1 MTTSVVGKWIY
12 WLDEVTKDCC
22 EVVGKKCA
30 NLGEM
35 TRAGFRVPCGFALG
49 VEAYDKFMNDTGAR
63 AEIDDYLKSFKADA
77 HDPAQLG
84 KWAEMS
90 EVVRGI
96 AERKTMPRYMRDTI
110 AAYYEE
116 LCRRTG
122 IADCP
127 VATRSA
133 GPASHPGQYET
144 FLHVRGIS
152 EVAERIKKVWASTF
166 NHRSLVARARGGYR
180 LDYDPIG
187 VAVLQ
192 MVNAKAAGVMFTL
205 NPANGDRA
213 KIMIDGNW
221 GLGESVVS
229 GSVTPDEWVVDKV
242 VLEIITHIV
251 SPKGLEYILD
261 PSGKVAVSDIP
272 PERRDIPCLTD
283 NEVLEL
289 AKGGKK
295 IEQHYGVAQDIEWVI
310 AKDLP
315 FPDSIFF
322 VQTRPETVWT
332 KKQTESKLKTT
343 GNVTADVVSFWR
355 NVKA

>member
-1 MTTSVVGKWIY
+1 MTRSDKWVY
-12 WLDEVTKDCC
+12 WLDEVTKDQSD
-22 EVVGKKCA
+22 VVGKKCA

-35 TRAGFRVPCGFALG
+35 SRAGFHVPCGFALSLD
-49 VEAYDKFMNDTGAR
+49 AYDRFMNASGALT
-63 AEIDDYLKSFKADA
+63 EINTCLSSFKADP

-84 KWAEMS
+84 KWGKVS
-90 EVVRGI
+90 EVVREI
-96 AERKTMPRYMRDTI
+96 AETKPMPQDMQEII

-144 FLHVRGIS
+144 FLHIKGIP
-152 EVAERIKKVWASTF
+152 EVLRHIIKVWASTF
-166 NHRSLVARARGGYR
+166 NQRSLVARARTGYR
-180 LDYDPIG
+180 LDFDPIG

-205 NPANGDRA
+205 NPANGDRS

-242 VLEIITHIV
+242 VLEINTRIV
-251 SPKGLEYILD
+251 SPKGLEYIVD
-261 PSGKVAVSDIP
+261 PSGNVIVSEVP
-272 PERRDIPCLTD
+272 PERQDIPCLTD
-283 NEVLEL
+283 NEVIEL
-289 AKGGKK
+289 ARGGKK
-295 IEQHYGVAQDIEWVI
+295 IEQHYGLPQDIEWAI
-310 AKDLP
+310 AHDLP
-315 FPDSIFF
+315 FPENIFF
-322 VQTRPETVWT
+322 VQTRPETIWST
-332 KKQTESKLKTT
+332 KQTKSKLKTT
-343 GNVTADVVSFWR
+343 GDVTADVVNFWR

>member
-1 MTTSVVGKWIY
+1 MTPSTPGKWIY
-12 WLDEVTKDCC
+12 WLDEVDKDLSD
-22 EVVGKKCA
+22 VVGKKCA

-35 TRAGFRVPCGFALG
+35 TRAGFRVPCGFALSL
-49 VEAYDKFMNDTGAR
+49 EAYDRFMNESR
-63 AEIDDYLKSFKADA
+63 ALSEINDLLKQFKADA
-77 HDPAQLG
+77 HDPAYLG
-84 KWAEMS
+84 KWGEVS

-96 AERKTMPRYMRDTI
+96 AETKTMPPDMQETI
-110 AAYYEE
+110 GAYYDE
-116 LCRRTG
+116 LCHRTG

-144 FLHVRGIS
+144 FLHIKGIS
-152 EVAERIKKVWASTF
+152 DVLQHIIKVWASTF
-166 NHRSLVARARGGYR
+166 NMRSLVARARGGYR

-261 PSGKVAVSDIP
+261 PSGKVIASDIP
-272 PERRDIPCLTD
+272 PERQNIPSLTD
-283 NEVLEL
+283 QEVLEL
-289 AKGGKK
+289 AKGGKR
-295 IEQHYGVAQDIEWVI
+295 IEQHYGVPQDIEWVI
-310 AKDLP
+310 DKDLP
-315 FPDSIFF
+315 FPENVFF
-322 VQTRPETVWT
+322 VQTRPETIWSR
-332 KKQTESKLKTT
+332 KQPESKLKTT

>member
-1 MTTSVVGKWIY
+1 MATNAPGKWIF
-12 WLDEVTKDCC
+12 WLDEVTKDHSDL
-22 EVVGKKCA
+22 VGKKCA

-35 TRAGFRVPCGFALG
+35 TRAGFKVPSGFALSL
-49 VEAYDKFMNDTGAR
+49 EAYDRFMKESGALS
-63 AEIDDYLKSFKADA
+63 EIDERLKSFKADA

-84 KWAEMS
+84 RWQELS
-90 EVVRGI
+90 EIVRRI
-96 AERKTMPRYMRDTI
+96 AEAKKMPQDMEATI
-110 AAYYEE
+110 AAFYEE
-116 LCRRTG
+116 LCRRMD

-144 FLHVRGIS
+144 FLHIRGVP
-152 EVAERIKKVWASTF
+152 EVLQHVVKVWASTF
-166 NHRSLVARARGGYR
+166 NQRSLVARARGDYR

-229 GSVTPDEWVVDKV
+229 GCVTPDEWVVDKV

-261 PSGKVAVSDIP
+261 PSGKVTVSEIP
-272 PERRDIPCLTD
+272 PERQNSPCLTD
-283 NEVLEL
+283 HEVIEL

-295 IEQHYGVAQDIEWVI
+295 IEQHYGMPQDIEWVI
-310 AKDLP
+310 DKDLP
-315 FPDSIFF
+315 FPDNVFF
-322 VQTRPETVWT
+322 VQTRPETIWS
-332 KKQTESKLKTT
+332 KKQSESKLRTS
-343 GNVTADVVSFWR
+343 GDATADVVNFWR

>member
-1 MTTSVVGKWIY
+1 MTTSVAGKWIF
-12 WLDEVTKDCC
+12 WLDEVTKDHSD
-22 EVVGKKCA
+22 VVGRKCA

-35 TRAGFRVPCGFALG
+35 TRAGFHVPCGFALSLD
-49 VEAYDKFMNDTGAR
+49 AYDRFMSASGALS
-63 AEIDDYLKSFKADA
+63 EIDEILRHFDADA
-77 HDPAQLG
+77 HDPAQLP
-84 KWAEMS
+84 KWAEVS
-90 EVVRGI
+90 ESVR
-96 AERKTMPRYMRDTI
+96 ATVEAKAMPGDMQEII

-122 IADCP
+122 MANCP

-144 FLHVRGIS
+144 FLHIRGIS
-152 EVAERIKKVWASTF
+152 DVLQHIIKVWGSTF
-166 NHRSLVARARGGYR
+166 NQRSLVARARGEYR

-205 NPANGDRA
+205 NPANGDRS

-242 VLEIITHIV
+242 VLEINAHVI

-261 PSGKVAVSDIP
+261 SKGMVVISEIP
-272 PERRDIPCLTD
+272 PERQSVPCLTD
-283 NEVLEL
+283 SEVIEL
-289 AKGGKK
+289 AKGGKR

-310 AKDLP
+310 DKDLP
-315 FPDSIFF
+315 FPENIFF
-322 VQTRPETVWT
+322 VQTRPETIWST
-332 KKQTESKLKTT
+332 KQTESKLKTT
-343 GNVTADVVSFWR
+343 GDVTADVVNFWR